1 MGPRRVLLSRNSGRS
16 TDCALIAPE
25 RLDTRAGAAVDDGAA
40 NGQKTLNAMAEAL
53 TYQEELIATSRE
65 L

>member
-1 MGPRRVLLSRNSGRS
+1 
-16 TDCALIAPE
+16 
-25 RLDTRAGAAVDDGAA
+25 VDDGAA

-53 TYQEELIATSRE
+53 TYHEELIATSRE